1 MIYFHFPIL
10 TPVAKTAAEYA
21 ECAGEQGPE
30 HFWDYVDGV
39 YRGQRGLSN
48 QSLSDLAATLDID
61 HDAMDQCVASGR
73 HTATWGSDLAYGRS
87 LGVRGTPTIFVAYVD
102 ANGEEVRLQFI
113 GAMGFDSMS
122 EILDSISREI
132 RQRS

>member
-10 TPVAKTAAEYA
+10 TPVAKRAAEYA
-21 ECAGEQGPE
+21 ECAGEQGQE

-48 QSLSDLAATLDID
+48 QSLSNLAATLGID
-61 HDAMDQCVASGR
+61 HDAMDQCVESGK
-73 HTATWGSDLAYGRS
+73 HTATWESDLAYGRS

-102 ANGEEVRLQFI
+102 ANGEEVRLPFV
-113 GAMGFDSMS
+113 GARNFDTMS
-122 EILDSISREI
+122 EILDPILREI
-132 RQRS
+132 RQRT

>member
-1 MIYFHFPIL
+1 M
-10 TPVAKTAAEYA
+10 
-21 ECAGEQGPE
+21 
-30 HFWDYVDGV
+30 
-39 YRGQRGLSN
+39 
-48 QSLSDLAATLDID
+48 
-61 HDAMDQCVASGR
+61 
-73 HTATWGSDLAYGRS
+73 GRS

-113 GAMGFDSMS
+113 GGVDFDSMS

>member
-10 TPVAKTAAEYA
+10 TPVAKTAAEFA
-21 ECAGEQGPE
+21 ECAGEQGQE
-30 HFWDYVDGV
+30 YFWDYVDAV

-61 HDAMDQCVASGR
+61 DDAMDQCVASGR

-132 RQRS
+132 RQHS

>member
-10 TPVAKTAAEYA
+10 TPEAKTAAEFV

-30 HFWDYVDGV
+30 HFWEYLDGV
-39 YRGQRGLSN
+39 YRGQRGLSR

-61 HDAMDQCVASGR
+61 QDAMDQCVASGR

-87 LGVRGTPTIFVAYVD
+87 LGVRGTPTIFIAYVD
-102 ANGEEVRLQFI
+102 SNGEDVLLPFI
-113 GAMGFDSMS
+113 GARDFDTMS
-122 EILDSISREI
+122 QVLDSISREI
-132 RQRS
+132 RRRG